1 LGFVG
6 YFYVLKH
13 LSASTVSLVTLITP
27 VVAIFLGSHLN
38 AEIVT
43 DSLII
48 GSMFILF
55 GLFLF
60 FFGHRAVSLFVVRIW
75 K

>member
-1 LGFVG
+1 
-6 YFYVLKH
+6 
-13 LSASTVSLVTLITP
+13 VTLITP

-60 FFGHRAVSLFVVRIW
+60 FFGHRAMWLFEVNIG

>member
-1 LGFVG
+1 
-6 YFYVLKH
+6 
-13 LSASTVSLVTLITP
+13 VT
-27 VVAIFLGSHLN
+27 G
-38 AEIVT
+38 
-43 DSLII
+43 SLII

-60 FFGHRAVSLFVVRIW
+60 FFGHRAVSLFEVRIW